1 MIRLLISSLVLLHA
15 GLLWAGGPAPI
26 PSHEPQLLSLRLT
39 PEDIWLVGADSAQ
52 KLVVLAIYSDGFER
66 DVTARSQIHVQDPTV
81 ASLTEKESLAPKAD
95 GKTRVTAGF
104 GGHSS
109 QAAVRVE
116 GIQRVRAFSFSRDIG
131 TILTKRGCNA
141 SECHGG
147 VKGRGGFK
155 LSLDVLHPTEDYRWI
170 VEGGTYQVLSPKAAE
185 PIKPRVSTSSPEES
199 LLLLKPTA
207 SLPHGGGLRFE
218 ADSSDYET
226 IRDWVQSGAPY
237 EEVSGAQIE
246 RVEVFPDAMTLE
258 PKGGRQLLVTAH
270 LAGGGREDI
279 TDQARY
285 SASNPDVVR
294 VTAEGRVEALSAGET
309 AILIRAPGH
318 VASTRVG
325 VIADLVLD
333 YPRVPES
340 NLIDSYVFSRLK
352 EQHIIPSSLSSD
364 EEFLRRVCLD
374 LTGTLP
380 PPSRVREFLKSPD
393 PNKREKVIDTLL
405 ETPEYVDYWTYRF
418 SDLFRVAY
426 GSTGTPAHAYAY
438 WAWIRDSIT
447 ENKPYDQMA
456 LERLSAQGHDG
467 PSRHFLP
474 NGEAPRPEEM
484 MPEELRVF
492 LGQRLD
498 CAQCHHHPFEKW
510 SQEQFWGMA
519 AFFGR
524 ISRTEWVSEGPI
536 VIFDDPSGRVPDYG
550 ETEDTVKVLHP
561 RTGEEVSPMF
571 PDGTPL
577 SPERSF
583 DPRLAFAEWT
593 VSHPDFSKTI
603 VNRMWGYLMG
613 RGIVDPV
620 DDFRSSNPP
629 THPRLLEALTED
641 FVGHGY
647 DLKHLLRR
655 IARSRTYQLSAR
667 PNQSNR
673 NDVAGYSHHHHRALD
688 GEVLLDAISNVT
700 GVPEEFKNSWM
711 GSAPPGT
718 RAIELQVPDL
728 HASRFLTIYGRPTRA
743 IIPERKTEASLKQAL
758 HILVGSTYQEKI
770 ASPGSRLD
778 VLLKG
783 KGSDPEIVEE
793 LYLRSLSRHPT
804 PSEDAELEH
813 LIASRA
819 SRREAYEDVLWALVT
834 SREFAW
840 N

>member
-1 MIRLLISSLVLLHA
+1 MIRLLIGSLVLLQA
-15 GLLWAGGPAPI
+15 GLWAGPAPI
-26 PSHEPQLLSLRLT
+26 PSHQPQLLSLRLT
-39 PEDIWLVGADSAQ
+39 PEDIWLAGAEVSQ
-52 KLVVLAIYSDGFER
+52 KLVVLGIYSDGFER
-66 DVTARSQIHVQDPTV
+66 DVTALSRLHVEDPTI
-81 ASLTEKESLAPKAD
+81 ASLSEKESLVPKAD
-95 GKTRVTAGF
+95 GKTRVTARF
-104 GGHSS
+104 GEHSA
-109 QAAVRVE
+109 QATVRVQ
-116 GIQRVRAFSFSRDIG
+116 GSRGVRAFSFSRDIG
-131 TILTKRGCNA
+131 GILTKRGCNA

-170 VEGGTYQVLSPKAAE
+170 VEGGTYQVLSVEAAE
-185 PIKPRVSTSSPEES
+185 PIKPRVSTGSPEQS

-207 SLPHGGGLRFE
+207 SLPHGGGMRFE

-226 IRDWVQSGAPY
+226 IRDWVRSGAPY
-237 EEVSGAQIE
+237 EEVNDARIE
-246 RVEVFPDAMTLE
+246 RVEVFPEAMTLE

-279 TDQARY
+279 TDQVRY
-285 SASNPDVVR
+285 SASNPEVVR
-294 VTAEGRVEALSAGET
+294 ITPEGKVEALSAGET

-325 VIADLVLD
+325 VIADLMPD
-333 YPRVPES
+333 YPRVAAT
-340 NLIDSYVFSRLK
+340 NLIDEQVFARLA
-352 EQHIIPSSLSSD
+352 EQHIVPSPLSSD

-380 PPSRVREFLKSPD
+380 PPSRVREFLASPD
-393 PNKREKVIDTLL
+393 PEKREKLIDTLL
-405 ETPEYVDYWTYRF
+405 DTPEYVDYWTYRF

-426 GSTGTPAHAYAY
+426 GATGTPAHAYAY

-447 ENKPYDQMA
+447 ENKPYDRMA
-456 LERLSAQGHDG
+456 RERLSAQGHDG

-498 CAQCHHHPFEKW
+498 CAQCHNHPFERW
-510 SQEQFWGMA
+510 SQKQFWGLA

-550 ETEDTVKVLHP
+550 ESEDTVKVLHP
-561 RTGEEVSPMF
+561 RTGEEVTPMF
-571 PDGTPL
+571 PDGTALP
-577 SPERSF
+577 PERSF

-593 VSHPDFSKTI
+593 VSQPDFSRTI
-603 VNRMWGYLMG
+603 VNRMWGYVMG

-620 DDFRSSNPP
+620 DDFRSTNPP
-629 THPRLLEALTED
+629 THPRLLDALAED
-641 FVGHGY
+641 FVNHGY
-647 DLKHLLRR
+647 DLKYLLRR
-655 IARSRTYQLSAR
+655 ITSSRTYQLSAR
-667 PNQSNR
+667 PNRSNR
-673 NDVAGYSHHHHRALD
+673 NDLTNYSHHHPRALD
-688 GEVLLDAISNVT
+688 GEVLLDALSNVT

-711 GSAPPGT
+711 GSAPRGT

-728 HASRFLTIYGRPTRA
+728 HASRFLTIYGRPTRST
-743 IIPERKTEASLKQAL
+743 IPERKTEASLKQAL

-770 ASPGSRLD
+770 SSPGSRLD
-778 VLLKG
+778 FLLNG
-783 KGSDPEIVEE
+783 KRTDSEIVRQ
-793 LYLRSLSRHPT
+793 LYLRSLCRYPT
-804 PSEDAELEH
+804 PSEEAELEH
-813 LIASRA
+813 LVASRP
-819 SRREAYEDVLWALVT
+819 SRREASEDVLWALVT